1 MLTGCV
7 WVSNNYIHQRLSLVV
22 INLGSSDVVSD
33 ILVVGSGIAG
43 LSFALKIADFAQVVI
58 ITKKE
63 KAESNTNY
71 AQSGI
76 AAVFS
81 PSDSL
86 EKHVKDT
93 LDCGDGLSKRDV
105 VEKVVKEGPTRI
117 QELVKLGVEFS
128 RTPTGKLDLGR
139 EGGHSRRRVVHA
151 KDLTGKEVES
161 ALLNAVANSP
171 SIKLYENQAAI
182 NLVAKRNRCL
192 GCYAFD
198 TENSVVRNFVSK
210 ITVLATG
217 GIGRIYLHTTNPDI
231 ATGDG
236 IAMAYR
242 AGATL
247 MNMEFTQFHPTYLYQ
262 PREDSFLIS
271 EALRGE
277 GAVLRDKSGR
287 EFMGD
292 YHPMKELAPRDIVA
306 RAIDQ
311 ELKKSGDNFVYLDIS
326 LKDPK
331 FIRSRFPGI
340 YEKCLSFGIDISK
353 HPIPVVPA
361 GHYCCGGVR
370 TTIGGETD
378 VTNLFVIGEAACT
391 GLHGANRLASNSLL
405 EALVCAHYAA
415 KRCRELLKKGP
426 SLQSFAPWESG
437 NAVDIDEAVVI
448 TQNRDEIR
456 RLMWNYV
463 GIVRSN
469 KRLTRAKK
477 RIALLREEI
486 NQYYWDFIITADLVE
501 LRNMALVAELIID
514 SAILRKESR
523 GIHYSLD
530 YPQKSPEAQDT
541 LLKKTNEQSYDVN

>member
-1 MLTGCV
+1 MN
-7 WVSNNYIHQRLSLVV
+7 SI
-22 INLGSSDVVSD
+22 DVVSD
-33 ILVVGSGIAG
+33 VLVIGSGIAG
-43 LSFALKIADFAQVVI
+43 LSFALKIADSAEVVL

-81 PSDSL
+81 PSDSF

-105 VEKVVKEGPTRI
+105 VKKVVKEGPTRI
-117 QELVKLGVEFS
+117 QELIKLGVEFS

-161 ALLNAVANSP
+161 ALLNAVANTP

-182 NLVAKRNRCL
+182 NLVAKRNQCL
-192 GCYAFD
+192 GCYALD

-242 AGATL
+242 VGATL

-292 YHPMKELAPRDIVA
+292 YHPMKELAPRV
-306 RAIDQ
+306 
-311 ELKKSGDNFVYLDIS
+311 G
-326 LKDPK
+326 P
-331 FIRSRFPGI
+331 
-340 YEKCLSFGIDISK
+340 C
-353 HPIPVVPA
+353 
-361 GHYCCGGVR
+361 
-370 TTIGGETD
+370 
-378 VTNLFVIGEAACT
+378 
-391 GLHGANRLASNSLL
+391 L
-405 EALVCAHYAA
+405 EAHHHQCAAYN
-415 KRCRELLKKGP
+415 R
-426 SLQSFAPWESG
+426 AP
-437 NAVDIDEAVVI
+437 
-448 TQNRDEIR
+448 
-456 RLMWNYV
+456 RL
-463 GIVRSN
+463 
-469 KRLTRAKK
+469 
-477 RIALLREEI
+477 
-486 NQYYWDFIITADLVE
+486 
-501 LRNMALVAELIID
+501 
-514 SAILRKESR
+514 
-523 GIHYSLD
+523 
-530 YPQKSPEAQDT
+530 
-541 LLKKTNEQSYDVN
+541 

>member
-1 MLTGCV
+1 M
-7 WVSNNYIHQRLSLVV
+7 HQRLSLVV

-33 ILVVGSGIAG
+33 VLVIGSGIAG
-43 LSFALKIADFAQVVI
+43 LSFALKIADFAKVVI

-81 PSDSL
+81 SSDSF

-93 LDCGDGLSKRDV
+93 LDCGDGLSKKNIVD
-105 VEKVVKEGPTRI
+105 KVVREGPDRI
-117 QELVKLGVEFS
+117 QELLKLGVEFS

-139 EGGHSRRRVVHA
+139 EGGHSSRRVVHA
-151 KDLTGKEVES
+151 KDLTGREIES
-161 ALLNAVANSP
+161 ALLNAVAKTP
-171 SIKLYENQAAI
+171 YIKLYENQAAI
-182 NLVAKRNRCL
+182 NLVTERNRCL
-192 GCYAFD
+192 GCYALD
-198 TENSVVRNFVSK
+198 TENSVVKNFVSK
-210 ITVLATG
+210 ITILATG
-217 GIGRIYLHTTNPDI
+217 GIGRIYLHTTNPEI

-262 PREDSFLIS
+262 PQEDSFLIS

-277 GAVLRDKSGR
+277 GAVLRDKRWR

-326 LKDPK
+326 HKDSK

-340 YEKCLSFGIDISK
+340 YDKCLSFGIDFTK

-361 GHYCCGGVR
+361 GHYCCV
-370 TTIGGETD
+370 
-378 VTNLFVIGEAACT
+378 
-391 GLHGANRLASNSLL
+391 
-405 EALVCAHYAA
+405 
-415 KRCRELLKKGP
+415 
-426 SLQSFAPWESG
+426 
-437 NAVDIDEAVVI
+437 
-448 TQNRDEIR
+448 
-456 RLMWNYV
+456 
-463 GIVRSN
+463 
-469 KRLTRAKK
+469 
-477 RIALLREEI
+477 
-486 NQYYWDFIITADLVE
+486 
-501 LRNMALVAELIID
+501 
-514 SAILRKESR
+514 
-523 GIHYSLD
+523 
-530 YPQKSPEAQDT
+530 
-541 LLKKTNEQSYDVN
+541 

>member
-1 MLTGCV
+1 MI
-7 WVSNNYIHQRLSLVV
+7 S
-22 INLGSSDVVSD
+22 LGSSDVVSD
-33 ILVVGSGIAG
+33 VLVIGSGIAG
-43 LSFALKIADFAQVVI
+43 LSFALKIANSAQVVL

-81 PSDSL
+81 PSDSY
-86 EKHVKDT
+86 EKHMKDT
-93 LDCGDGLSKRDV
+93 LDCGDGLSKKPVAERVVRD
-105 VEKVVKEGPTRI
+105 GPARI
-117 QELVKLGVEFS
+117 QELVELGVSFS
-128 RTPTGKLDLGR
+128 KDAAGMLDLGI
-139 EGGHSRRRVVHA
+139 EGGHSRRRVVHV

-161 ALLNAVANSP
+161 ALLDAVANTP
-171 SIKLYENQAAI
+171 SIKLLENHVAI
-182 NLVAKRNRCL
+182 NLVVEENCCR

-198 TENSVVRNFVSK
+198 TKKSGVRNFVSK

-217 GIGRIYLHTTNPDI
+217 GIGSLYLHTTNPEI

-242 AGATL
+242 AGTTV

-262 PREDSFLIS
+262 PRGESFLIS

-277 GAVLRDKSGR
+277 GAILRDRAGR
-287 EFMGD
+287 QFMAD
-292 YHPMKELAPRDIVA
+292 YHPMKELAARDIVA

-311 ELKKSGDNFVYLDIS
+311 ELKRSGDNYVYLDIS
-326 LKDPK
+326 QKDPQYV
-331 FIRSRFPGI
+331 RSRFPGI
-340 YEKCLSFGIDISK
+340 YEKCLSFGIDITK
-353 HPIPVVPA
+353 NPIPVVPA
-361 GHYCCGGVR
+361 AHYCCGGVR
-370 TTIGGETD
+370 TTLDGQTDIENLLAIGET
-378 VTNLFVIGEAACT
+378 ACT

-405 EALVCAHYAA
+405 EALVCAHLAA
-415 KRCRELLKKGP
+415 GRCQSLLEKEP
-426 SLQSFAPWESG
+426 PLRPFAPWESG
-437 NAVDIDEAVVI
+437 DATDIDENVVI

-477 RIALLREEI
+477 RIALLQDEI
-486 NQYYWDFIITADLVE
+486 NQYYWDFIITTGLIE
-501 LRNMALVAELIID
+501 LRNMALVAQLIID
-514 SAILRKESR
+514 SAMLRKESR

-530 YPQKSPEAQDT
+530 YPQKSLIAQDT
-541 LLKKTNEQSYDVN
+541 LLKKHNV